1 MQYASHL
8 PNCKPSLSHAKLHR
22 QSPAISKGNLPK
34 PDILIIIITFVS
46 GRLSRSL
53 ALAAAAYLPS
63 SWNLGRAACCASVEV
78 TVGHCKKPWGPHRKQ
93 STNAGGGSTCEWW
106 KMAKRM
112 ICLLHA
118 FGPQLLDFPESIEI
132 KKLKQMV
139 LIKRKKCYHMLFFTD
154 RSWEPLRGRAHKG
167 MRSWTASA
175 LSHGDSRALPLNSGV
190 ASRIVRTLPLDSG
203 KCSGQMIHLQF
214 INIVSIII
222 ICINSD
228 TLLTCKEGNA
238 TFWKSEFLAKNKKIK
253 IAFQDWS
260 RYKEFPR
267 VHEVGHSKKN
277 AAHVGLLSA
286 SWRWQHLCEKWK
298 GQRWDSRCLRC
309 WKRIQNIWNITSFIT
324 ERLRTI
330 LWLPILFSKMIINEQ
345 KCMVAHGCC

>member
-34 PDILIIIITFVS
+34 PDILIIITTFVS

-132 KKLKQMV
+132 KKIQTNVKME
-139 LIKRKKCYHMLFFTD
+139 KCNHMLFFTD

-175 LSHGDSRALPLNSGV
+175 LSHGDSGALPLNSGV
-190 ASRIVRTLPLDSG
+190 ATRISQKTAT
-203 KCSGQMIHLQF
+203 GQWQVFRANDTFAIHQYS
-214 INIVSIII
+214 INH
-222 ICINSD
+222 N
-228 TLLTCKEGNA
+228 
-238 TFWKSEFLAKNKKIK
+238 
-253 IAFQDWS
+253 
-260 RYKEFPR
+260 
-267 VHEVGHSKKN
+267 
-277 AAHVGLLSA
+277 
-286 SWRWQHLCEKWK
+286 HLY
-298 GQRWDSRCLRC
+298 Q
-309 WKRIQNIWNITSFIT
+309 
-324 ERLRTI
+324 
-330 LWLPILFSKMIINEQ
+330 
-345 KCMVAHGCC
+345 